1 MFPEI
6 NIILQDDAVA
16 TFRVFHDRQRAI
28 SVNSYA
34 RPQLGNRSVR
44 YCAVRDGVDKQLGR
58 MRQVRP
64 RRQFV
69 LNRLCRIRKRLPD
82 DAIRLSVLNAELYA
96 VSENQRT
103 IQCRV
108 WGVLA
113 IDCDIP
119 VFFDEGRRKRCDCRV
134 VGYDIVRYDMAH
146 DVSNIR
152 VLKSVWQGE
161 RANPKCVCYDG
172 RSDGNN
178 HRECH
183 GIDFHGIG

>member
-6 NIILQDDAVA
+6 YEVLQNDAVA
-16 TFRVFHDRQRAI
+16 TFRVVHDRQGAI

-34 RPQLGNRSVR
+34 RPQLGNRPVR
-44 YCAVRDGVDKQLGR
+44 YCAIRDGVDKQLGR

-82 DAIRLSVLNAELYA
+82 DAVRLAVLDAKLYA
-96 VSENQRT
+96 ISENLRT

-119 VFFDEGRRKRCDCRV
+119 VFFDERRRKRSDCRV
-134 VGYDIVRYDMAH
+134 VGYDIVRHDMAH
-146 DVSNIR
+146 DVRYIR
-152 VLKSVWQGE
+152 VLKPVWQGE
-161 RANPKCVCYDG
+161 RANPECVCDE
-172 RSDGNN
+172 S
-178 HRECH
+178 
-183 GIDFHGIG
+183 